1 MARRGS
7 GDRLCAM
14 TARTRVIA
22 AIKLVICTLLGGW
35 LGALAG
41 SPLDEALT
49 GEATIAFVGA
59 IFGMW
64 LGSMI
69 GGTGWADTA
78 GSYRSQAEL
87 GLKRLLLVALAVAVG
102 ALTVVRTGDSS
113 TLLAGM
119 WIGAAI
125 AVFQL
130 ARESRYRFVF
140 AALLGGIFLGAA
152 VSAAGGHTA
161 ISQRLEWVAGDS
173 IHGIIESAKSGHL
186 QHYYLGR
193 DREDIMLVTVA
204 VGYVAGG
211 ILSMCVCFI
220 LGMFS
225 LHTYTAPEKHKRKR
239 KPPERNKR
247 S

>member
-1 MARRGS
+1 
-7 GDRLCAM
+7 M
-14 TARTRVIA
+14 TARTRVIG
-22 AIKLVICTLLGGW
+22 AIKLVTYTLLGGW

-49 GEATIAFVGA
+49 GEATIACVSA

-78 GSYRSQAEL
+78 GSYRSQAER
-87 GLKRLLLVALAVAVG
+87 GLMRLLLVALAIAIG
-102 ALTVVRTGDSS
+102 ALAVVRIGDSS
-113 TLLAGM
+113 TLLAGQ

-125 AVFQL
+125 AIYQL
-130 ARESRYRFVF
+130 ARETRYRFVF
-140 AALLGGIFLGAA
+140 AALLCGVFLGAA

-161 ISQRLEWVAGDS
+161 ISQRLDLVAGDS
-173 IHGIIESAKSGHL
+173 IQGIFESAKSGQL
-186 QHYYLGR
+186 QHRYLGR
-193 DREDIMLVTVA
+193 DREDIMLGGVLVGYAASGILLFCVFFIGGMFGLYKYTVA
-204 VGYVAGG
+204 Y
-211 ILSMCVCFI
+211 
-220 LGMFS
+220 
-225 LHTYTAPEKHKRKR
+225 KHKQKR